1 MTTAIFVLIGVNLL
15 MLVASRMKRQAAV
28 TDTGLSVEAA
38 KVALS
43 REKLERFAFITKL
56 LSRSKGSS
64 QIEKNIVTAGLL
76 LKPSEFYLVN
86 FVVVG
91 VSLLGGLLAMKNLPF
106 EMSFFSMARRTGV
119 LLFSL
124 WLGYNGP
131 RMVLKF
137 LANSR
142 RVKLEFQLA
151 DALAIIS
158 SSLRGGFSFVQGL
171 DMASQQLEPPIK
183 DEFARVIR
191 LVQLGLD
198 TSRALDQ
205 MAERANSYDYDM
217 TISAT
222 NIQLSVGGNLSQM
235 LDNIANT
242 IRDRIRLR
250 REIAALTAQGRIS
263 GGILICLPI
272 GIALM
277 LKVINPEYM
286 ALLTNTPEGGLM
298 LYLWA
303 AMQGI
308 GIYWIK
314 KLLDFDN

>member
-1 MTTAIFVLIGVNLL
+1 MTTAIFILIGVNLL
-15 MLVASRMKRQAAV
+15 MLVASRMKRPAAV
-28 TDTGLSVEAA
+28 TDAGLSVEAA
-38 KVALS
+38 KMALS
-43 REKLERFAFITKL
+43 REKLERFAFITRL
-56 LSRSKGSS
+56 LKRSKGASKV
-64 QIEKNIVTAGLL
+64 ERNLVTAGLL
-76 LKPSEFYLVN
+76 LKPSEFYLIN
-86 FVVVG
+86 FVAVG
-91 VSLLGGLLAMKNLPF
+91 IALLVGLFAMQRLPW
-106 EMSFFSMARRTGV
+106 ELTFFSMARRTGV

-131 RMVLKF
+131 RMILQF
-137 LANSR
+137 MAGTR
-142 RVKLEFQLA
+142 RTRLEYQLA

-171 DMASQQLEPPIK
+171 DMASQQLEAPIK

-205 MAERANSYDYDM
+205 MAERVNSYDYDM

-222 NIQLSVGGNLSQM
+222 NIQLAVGGNLSQM

-277 LKVINPEYM
+277 LKVINPQYM
-286 ALLTNTPEGGLM
+286 NLLTNTPEGGMM
-298 LYLWA
+298 LYGWV
-303 AMQGI
+303 AMQGV